1 MKNPRRPSVA
11 SFLKHLRY
19 ERNASEHTVDAYG
32 RDLSQF
38 VQSLESRGR
47 AGLFPAQVE
56 SLHIRQYLAS
66 LAERGMSRPTIER
79 KLASLRAFYKF
90 LLMTGQVK
98 SNPARALRAIK
109 KRKTLPKLLSEAE
122 ASAMLDGL
130 ATARPATAESP
141 RRAAKTALIEL
152 RDRAMWEMLYA
163 TGARVSELVGLNAED
178 VSLRDQMVRIR
189 GKGKKERLVPFGDKA
204 RLALLAYL
212 RERERALP
220 RASSEADPVFL
231 NYKGTRIRSR
241 SVERLFKK
249 YAAAVG
255 RADCTPHSMR
265 HSFATHVLS
274 RGADLR
280 SIQEM
285 LGHKHLSTTE
295 KYTHLDFGRLLQV
308 YSQAH
313 PRSRKE

>member
-1 MKNPRRPSVA
+1 MGNPRPPGVA

-19 ERNASEHTVDAYG
+19 ERNASEHTVDAYS

-38 VQSLESRGR
+38 VRSLESRGR
-47 AGLFPAQVE
+47 AGLFPGQVE
-56 SLHIRQYLAS
+56 SVHIRQYLAS

-90 LLMTGQVK
+90 LLLTGQVRR
-98 SNPARALRAIK
+98 NPARALRAIK
-109 KRKTLPKLLSEAE
+109 KGRTLPKVLSEAE

-130 ATARPATAESP
+130 ATTPPAGVESP
-141 RRAAKTALIEL
+141 RSAVRKGLINL

-163 TGARVSELVGLNAED
+163 TGARVSELVGLNVDD
-178 VSLRDQMVRIR
+178 VSLRDQVVRIR

-212 RERERALP
+212 RERERVLP
-220 RASSEADPVFL
+220 RERSEADPVFL
-231 NYKGTRIRSR
+231 NYKGGRIRSR

-249 YAAAVG
+249 YTGAIG
-255 RADCTPHSMR
+255 RTDCTPHSMR

-295 KYTHLDFGRLLQV
+295 KYTHLDFGRLLQI

-313 PRSRKE
+313 PRSRKG